1 MFPFCLREFIEGIFV
16 KADEI
21 LAVSEILPEGTFKVE
36 PALGGGHQGSIEVY
50 INWLT
55 EFFGYENFANGMT
68 KEYEKKNRFAN
79 GWVT

>member
-1 MFPFCLREFIEGIFV
+1 MFPFCLREFIEDIFV

-50 INWLT
+50 IN
-55 EFFGYENFANGMT
+55 
-68 KEYEKKNRFAN
+68 
-79 GWVT
+79 